1 MASTKYPVS
10 KAEII
15 AVAKT
20 RKRLSVDRATVVATA
35 LRMKNCNLKNFLKIK
50 QGMTNQ
56 EKSDALDS
64 AVASWLNCL
73 GKH

>member
-1 MASTKYPVS
+1 MAATKYSVTD
-10 KAEII
+10 AEVT
-15 AVAKT
+15 AVART

-35 LRMKNCNLKNFLKIK
+35 IRIKNCNLRNFLKIK

-56 EKSDALDS
+56 EKNDALDS
-64 AVASWLNCL
+64 AIERWLDCL